1 MSALDAQLSRR
12 NSWLRFFALA
22 AMTTLAFIGARLWFI
37 DGLVRRV
44 LIDGPSMVPTFCG
57 EHYETQ
63 CRDCHFRL
71 MCDAANLP
79 SDGLA
84 ACPNCGCTKNKL
96 ADARLLPADRVLID
110 RWPLLFRGPRRGEVV
125 AFRASGNSGELVIKR
140 VVGLPGERISIA
152 GGNLYLNGE
161 QLHKSPDESKRWPD
175 VHYLD
180 PAGLPRDWTA
190 PAPLAADEYFL
201 LGDNQP
207 VSIDS
212 RHWGGINRKAIL
224 GLVRPRFSKQ
234 P

>member
-1 MSALDAQLSRR
+1 MSALDAQSSRR
-12 NSWLRFFALA
+12 SSWLRFCALA
-22 AMTTLAFIGARLWFI
+22 AITTLAFVGARLWFI

-44 LIDGPSMVPTFCG
+44 LIDGPSMAPTFCG
-57 EHYETQ
+57 EHYEMR
-63 CRDCHFRL
+63 CHDCGVRFA
-71 MCDAANLP
+71 CDASNVP

-96 ADARLLPADRVLID
+96 ADARLLPAYRVLID
-110 RWPLLFRGPRRGEVV
+110 RWPLLFRGPRRGEII

-140 VVGLPGERISIA
+140 VVGLPGEQISIVS
-152 GGNLYLNGE
+152 GDLYVDGQGLT
-161 QLHKSPDESKRWPD
+161 KPSRAITPWPQ

-180 PAGLPRDWTA
+180 PAGLARDWTA
-190 PAPLAADEYFL
+190 VAPLAADEYFL

-212 RHWGGINRKAIL
+212 RHWGGISRQAIL
-224 GLVRPRFSKQ
+224 GLVRPRFSEQ